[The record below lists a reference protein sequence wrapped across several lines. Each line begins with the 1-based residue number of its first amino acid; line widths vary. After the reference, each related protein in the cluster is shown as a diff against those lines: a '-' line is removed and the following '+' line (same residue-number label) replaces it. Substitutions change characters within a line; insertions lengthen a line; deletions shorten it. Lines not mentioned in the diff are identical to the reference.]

1 MSYSVISVIVM
12 FMFDYCFICSQLRI
26 KSMNM
31 NIFKKLTGG
40 VNFKVSG
47 EVVEG
52 YEAVWEMFEQ
62 YFREGSESRAQVC
75 VYACGERVVDLH
87 GSIYEDDE
95 FGPDSLIPVFSC
107 SKVNISNLFVG
118 EAFKI

>member
-1 MSYSVISVIVM
+1 
-12 FMFDYCFICSQLRI
+12 
-26 KSMNM
+26 M

-52 YEAVWEMFEQ
+52 YEPVRKMFEQ
-62 YFREGSESRAQVC
+62 YFRDGSESRAQVC
-75 VYACGERVVDLH
+75 VYAGGERVVDLH
-87 GSIYEDDE
+87 GSIYDDDE

-107 SKVNISNLFVG
+107 SKVNIYNLFVG
-118 EAFKI
+118 EAVKIELFYNRTLSLNSIFIQTIPFPPHRAT